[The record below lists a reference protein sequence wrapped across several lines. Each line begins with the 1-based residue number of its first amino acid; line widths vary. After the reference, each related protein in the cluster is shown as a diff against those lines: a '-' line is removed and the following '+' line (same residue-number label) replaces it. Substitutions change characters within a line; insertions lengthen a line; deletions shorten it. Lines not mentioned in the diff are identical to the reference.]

1 MLSSSSRRAGKGDEG
16 ALGIQAD
23 ARVLGATL
31 EAGQEL
37 AYEAA
42 PGRHVYAVLATG
54 AVEVNG
60 QRVNARDGVAIADTS
75 AVFKAIEGPAEIV
88 LTDTL

>member
-1 MLSSSSRRAGKGDEG
+1 M
-16 ALGIQAD
+16 
-23 ARVLGATL
+23 LGATV
-31 EAGQEL
+31 ETGQEL
-37 AYEAA
+37 TYEAA

-60 QRVNARDGVAIADTS
+60 QRLNARDGVAISDTN